1 MPQSD
6 RSQSSFHLRSTP
18 SQSVDTRLSVSNDS
32 MSNSDTPTRHA
43 SFLRKLGPRRAR
55 PSAASVADL
64 FVSSLVI
71 AGHCR
76 EHAPRTRGLSTM
88 SWTTPH
94 DAVGRLNGRGV
105 HNTRQLS
112 SPVRLDCRRATGE
125 CLQVHRARA
134 QRMFNSGI
142 APKVEDETE
151 GGRAVEGPLGD
162 KVWSERHD
170 AYARSKPTQCV
181 KATSL
186 LEAAPTIDTAG
197 FYNGPEAESTTMDTA
212 VEEDTPGT
220 RPNLLGRR
228 EDSRYARRTDAKE
241 ELRGSTSQL
250 YKAIFGDSLDWKQAV
265 DRATDDAMAKVK
277 TRPASPVRRSREDD
291 FCELQSVEELVDALW
306 SGTKSNQYL
315 FRLYRELPQPGVSY
329 LSKKSCGLLLRRF
342 ADPGKRRLVD
352 ARRYLALIDDM
363 IVANLPLSRSL
374 WTSAIHLAGRT
385 SGKVFKEDLVRSIG
399 LWQQMEH
406 VRGIQADNVVFNVL
420 FDIAIRSGQ
429 YVVAERILRE
439 MQKRGIVFHRAGK
452 VTEIFFYGA
461 VGDVE
466 AIRRSFD
473 EFVAS
478 GEIVDTV
485 VMNCLL
491 RAFLKAGDH
500 ERAEQLYQSMVAAQ
514 RTMILDGDR
523 WIHGKGRLTAEFA
536 QYRKRN
542 KELNRLLQLSGALK
556 DRLPEHHR
564 ALQNA
569 FSMVPDTR
577 TFHILLSH
585 HAHHTGDI
593 HAFMSVV
600 QDMEKTFTVPPRGMI
615 YTMLFEGFAINA
627 RKRRGWTSA
636 RLQQSWEVYLR
647 AIYESKARFYDRV
660 HNRNLVWE
668 SPVKD
673 WMTTAT
679 AGSQVILPKVPK
691 GLYTPLP
698 TEQDILV
705 ETRLSEMTE
714 KPSEPAEDESP
725 SISEESDPPDAEKAD
740 HIDHEDMFDPHAHN
754 LQDDQDL
761 LDGLEHRIENGV
773 FLGRRMIVTI
783 LRAFGSCCGP
793 REVMDVWLKIEHLW
807 QPQRRKAIDVMKV
820 REELDKQINMG
831 QERY

>member
-105 HNTRQLS
+105 HTTRQLS
-112 SPVRLDCRRATGE
+112 QARLDCRRATGE

-142 APKVEDETE
+142 APKVEDDTE

-197 FYNGPEAESTTMDTA
+197 FYNEPEAESTTMDTA

-277 TRPASPVRRSREDD
+277 TRPASP
-291 FCELQSVEELVDALW
+291 SVEELVDALW

-363 IVANLPLSRSL
+363 ILANLPLSRSL

-406 VRGIQADNVVFNVL
+406 VRGIQADNVVFN
-420 FDIAIRSGQ
+420 
-429 YVVAERILRE
+429 YV
-439 MQKRGIVFHRAGK
+439 KRGIVFHRAGK

-466 AIRRSFD
+466 AIRRCFD

-514 RTMILDGDR
+514 RTLILDGDR

-660 HNRNLVWE
+660 HNRHLVWE

-673 WMTTAT
+673 WMATAT
-679 AGSQVILPKVPK
+679 AGSQVTLPKVPK

-714 KPSEPAEDESP
+714 KPSEPAEDDSP
-725 SISEESDPPDAEKAD
+725 SLSEAGDPPDAERAD
-740 HIDHEDMFDPHAHN
+740 HLDHEEMFDPHAHN